1 MKDEESRFFESRGA
15 AVTNAEWI
23 KLLRQLPQDL
33 HSKLI
38 LVLHNR
44 TEIVIDAIYRLEPSF
59 AVIRGR
65 LGGTIEAGLLVMTPY
80 NQITSMYV
88 TREIPEENVR
98 AIFENAQPVALAEA
112 GADSKLGGS
121 AHAAPTPEPANPQA
135 PTPDTSAMRSNLL
148 ERLRAARAAAAPGNP
163 K

>member
-1 MKDEESRFFESRGA
+1 MQDEEGEFFQSRGA

-23 KLLRQLPQDL
+23 KLFRQLPQDL

-44 TEIVIDAIYRLEPSF
+44 TEIVIDAIYRLEPAF

-65 LGGTIEAGLLVMTPY
+65 LGGTIEGGLLVMTPY
-80 NQITSMYV
+80 NQITSMYI

-98 AIFENAQPVALAEA
+98 AIFENMQPGTVAEA
-112 GADSKLGGS
+112 GANSKLS
-121 AHAAPTPEPANPQA
+121 DSDHAAPAPEPANPQA
-135 PTPDTSAMRSNLL
+135 PAPDPSAMRSNLL
-148 ERLRAARAAAAPGNP
+148 ERLRAARAAGAPGIP